1 MEKPYLVSAPLN
13 ITYEAINDENRE
25 FCQNE
30 FNSLSEVEADP
41 IGHWLKMKRAKGE
54 TQDSD
59 EVILE
64 LLVEL
69 NRKIDR
75 LEKIIK
81 GDEKELKPLKNS
93 GFIDNINFTLF
104 QIKDNDLIP
113 NTLYY
118 GRVELKVYPQRD
130 IPIFFKAVSNNL
142 AEIDKI
148 HNRDERDWGA
158 YFRARERVMIRERR
172 R

>member
-1 MEKPYLVSAPLN
+1 MEKPYLVDAPLK
-13 ITYEAINDENRE
+13 ITFEIVSEENRE
-25 FCQNE
+25 MFQKE
-30 FNSLSEVEADP
+30 FNSLSEAEADP
-41 IGHWLKMKRAKGE
+41 IGHWLKIKKAKGE

-75 LEKIIK
+75 LEQIIK
-81 GDEKELKPLKNS
+81 GEESKLIPLKNS
-93 GFIDNINFTLF
+93 GVIDSINFTQF
-104 QIKDNDLIP
+104 QLKNIQLTPD
-113 NTLYY
+113 TLYY
-118 GRVELKVYPQRD
+118 GRVELKIYPQRD

-142 AEIDKI
+142 AEIDKM
-148 HNRDERDWGA
+148 HNRDEQDWGI